1 MSSKFYVNV
10 VLFLFQE
17 VGSIIGKKGEIVKRF
32 RDEVSHD
39 WFINLMDILTSILC
53 RSYVLYGKNI
63 SLHVILHYWISCD
76 SSFVFTDLINS
87 YELFLQISNDSLLT
101 YRTVSRY
108 NRIKAKINVLR
119 KERKRWYQFNETEFV
134 CPLWWWLEA
143 VLSYHHQIDYES
155 RWVYILLK
163 WN

>member
-63 SLHVILHYWISCD
+63 
-76 SSFVFTDLINS
+76 TDLINS
-87 YELFLQISNDSLLT
+87 YELFLQILNHSLLT
-101 YRTVSRY
+101 YRTISRY